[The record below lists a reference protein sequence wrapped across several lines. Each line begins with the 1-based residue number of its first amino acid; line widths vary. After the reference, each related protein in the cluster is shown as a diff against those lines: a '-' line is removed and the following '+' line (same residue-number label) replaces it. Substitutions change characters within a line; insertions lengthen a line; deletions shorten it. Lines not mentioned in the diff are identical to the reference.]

1 MSTVAWS
8 FVVLHDFLKKADVK
22 QYLANE
28 VSDVSSRK
36 PTKLHHQNQEVK

>member
-8 FVVLHDFLKKADVK
+8 FVVLHDFLKKDDVK

-28 VSDVSSRK
+28 VSEVSLEAS
-36 PTKLHHQNQEVK
+36 N